1 VDEKPS
7 PNRTHQRPTLVMESH
22 LHIFYSTISPMAGTS
37 LVILYGSETGTSE
50 DLAFKIYTILCTSI
64 PHLRIFSLDD
74 YSIENLPSENCTVFV
89 VSTTG
94 DGEVPSSMK
103 SFWNFLL
110 RKSLPSDSLVNLKYG
125 IFGLGDSGYDKFNAA
140 AR

>member
-1 VDEKPS
+1 MS
-7 PNRTHQRPTLVMESH
+7 AES
-22 LHIFYSTISPMAGTS
+22 SC
-37 LVILYGSETGTSE
+37 VILYGSETGTSE
-50 DLAFKIYTILCTSI
+50 DIAFKIYTILSTSI
-64 PHLRIFSLDD
+64 THLRIFSLDD
-74 YSIENLPSENCTVFV
+74 YHIENLPLECCIVFV

-110 RKSLPSDSLVNLKYG
+110 RKSLPTNSLINLKYG